1 MYRLGVNNMSIID
14 VKNSSKEYKTGNTTV
29 LANKN
34 ITFSV
39 DKGQLVIIL
48 GSSGAGKSTLLNILG
63 GMDTNTSGDVIINGH
78 NIANYSRKELT
89 AYRRKDVGFVFQFYN
104 LVPNLT
110 AKENVELA
118 AEIVPNAMEASEAL
132 DAVGLGDRMNN
143 FPAQL
148 SGGQQQRV
156 AIARAIAKN
165 PAILLCDEPTGALDY
180 QTGKHVLKI
189 LQEMSTKKGSTVIIV
204 THNAAIAPIANQVI
218 HVHDG
223 QVKRIEKNE
232 HPTDISEIEW

>member
-1 MYRLGVNNMSIID
+1 MSIID

-63 GMDTNTSGDVIINGH
+63 GMDTNTSGDVIINGN

-189 LQEMSTKKGSTVIIV
+189 LQEMSTKKGSTVVIV

-223 QVKRIEKNE
+223 QVKKIEKNE

>member
-1 MYRLGVNNMSIID
+1 MSIID

-156 AIARAIAKN
+156 AIARAIAQN

-189 LQEMSTKKGSTVIIV
+189 LQEMSTKKGSTVVIV

-223 QVKRIEKNE
+223 QVKKIEKNE

>member
-1 MYRLGVNNMSIID
+1 MSIID

-63 GMDTNTSGDVIINGH
+63 GMDTNTSGDFIINGH

>member
-1 MYRLGVNNMSIID
+1 MSIID

-180 QTGKHVLKI
+180 QTDKHVLKI

>member
-1 MYRLGVNNMSIID
+1 MSIID

-78 NIANYSRKELT
+78 NIANYSRKELI

-189 LQEMSTKKGSTVIIV
+189 LQEMSTKKGSTVVIV

-223 QVKRIEKNE
+223 QVKKIEKNE

>member
-1 MYRLGVNNMSIID
+1 MSIID

-189 LQEMSTKKGSTVIIV
+189 LQEMSIKKGSTVVIV
-204 THNAAIAPIANQVI
+204 THNATIAPIANQVI